1 MAKLQMQ
8 KIEMIALLKDSK
20 SIVERLQ
27 RRGVMEIYSTNN
39 DDLLKINTTG
49 IISVFERNMYTA
61 QNALVLLNGRNKR
74 KESMLSFLK
83 GRKSVSTDKFAQNKD
98 FTDETLSMCYSVLD
112 CSKKITDCNNEIAKL
127 ETQIDVLKPW
137 VGLEL
142 SQSFKGT
149 RLTRSFIGTFP
160 DEIHAQD
167 IENQLIQT
175 DENAVAEV
183 DIISS
188 RKEQT
193 CVVVTCHKDVSD
205 IVFTHIRDMG
215 FSQLS
220 ALSTLT
226 PADEVKKLEDKV
238 MYNRKKIKECEETL
252 DNLCNECEKIKFL
265 IDYLSMRKD
274 KYIAI
279 NELEMTQKTVV
290 INGYVP
296 KKYVDGLIEEFE
308 EKYTVVITVSD
319 PGEEDDIP
327 VLLENGKFS
336 EPMEGITEMYALPN
350 KHDIDPS
357 AVMAFFYY
365 LLFGIML
372 SDAGYG
378 LVITIATTIIL
389 KKTGVEGKLRKSIK
403 MFQYCGISTLFWGAL
418 FGSWFGDLPQIIAS
432 NFFGTKI
439 TTTALW
445 FEPIKDPIK
454 MLLFGFGIGILHLFL
469 GLAVNFKMLW
479 SEGKKLDAVC
489 ETLPIYLT
497 ITGVAPLAAGIL
509 TSIPPVLQNIG
520 KYLLIA
526 GVISIILT
534 AGRGSKNIFMKA
546 FGGVYG
552 VYNIATGYLSDI
564 LSYSRLLALG
574 LATGSIAGVVNLIA
588 TMPENPVVKVILL
601 IIIGIVGHTANIGIN
616 MLGAY
621 VHTDRLQFV
630 ELFSKFYE
638 GGGRAF
644 KPLKVNTKYV
654 KFEKENIYE

>member
-1 MAKLQMQ
+1 MAKLQMK

-27 RRGVMEIYSTNN
+27 RRGVMEIYSTEN
-39 DDLLKINTTG
+39 DELLKMNTSG
-49 IISVFERNMYTA
+49 VISVFDRNLSVA
-61 QNALVLLNGRNKR
+61 NSALSLISIRSGK
-74 KESMLSFLK
+74 KDSMLSSLK
-83 GRKSVSTDKFAQNKD
+83 GRKALSTDKFAENKEAAD
-98 FTDETLSMCYSVLD
+98 ATLNLCYSVLD
-112 CSKKITDCNNEIAKL
+112 CSKKITDCNNEISKL
-127 ETQIDVLKPW
+127 KTQIDVLNPW

-149 RLTRSFIGTFP
+149 KLTRSYIGTFP
-160 DEIHAQD
+160 DEVTADD
-167 IENQLIQT
+167 IEQRLLEA
-175 DENAVAEV
+175 DENAVADVEIV
-183 DIISS
+183 SS

-193 CVVVTCHKDVSD
+193 CVVITCHKAVSD
-205 IVFTHIRDMG
+205 TVFALIRDMG
-215 FSQLS
+215 FAQLS
-220 ALSTLT
+220 PSGNLT
-226 PADEVKKLEDKV
+226 PAEEVKMLEDKV
-238 MYNRKKIKECEETL
+238 KNNVEKIKDCEEKL
-252 DNLCNECEKIKFL
+252 DSYAESREEIKFL
-265 IDYLSMRKD
+265 IDFLTMRKD
-274 KYIAI
+274 KYAAI
-279 NELEMTQKTVV
+279 NELGVTQKTVV

-296 KKYVDGLIEEFE
+296 QKYVDGLLSEFE
-308 EKYTVVITVSD
+308 KKYTVAITVTD
-319 PGEEDDIP
+319 PDEEDDVP
-327 VLLENGKFS
+327 VLLENGGFS
-336 EPMEGITEMYALPN
+336 EPVEGITEMYALPN
-350 KHDIDPS
+350 KRDVDPS

-378 LVITIATTIIL
+378 LVITVATAIIL
-389 KKTGVEGKLRKSIK
+389 KKTNVEGNLRRSLK
-403 MFQYCGISTLFWGAL
+403 MFFYCGISTLFWGAL

-454 MLLFGFGIGILHLFL
+454 MLLFGFGVGILHLFL

-479 SEGKKLDAVC
+479 SEGKRLDAIC
-489 ETLPIYLT
+489 ETLPVYLT
-497 ITGVAPLAAGIL
+497 ILGVAPLAAGIL
-509 TSIPPVLQNIG
+509 TNIPAMLQSIG

-526 GVISIILT
+526 GVISIVLT
-534 AGRGSKNIFMKA
+534 SGRGSKNIFMKL

-552 VYNIATGYLSDI
+552 LYNIATGYLSDI

-601 IIIGIVGHTANIGIN
+601 IVIGVVGHTANMAIN

-638 GGGRAF
+638 GGGRPF

-654 KFEKENIYE
+654 KFEKENIYG